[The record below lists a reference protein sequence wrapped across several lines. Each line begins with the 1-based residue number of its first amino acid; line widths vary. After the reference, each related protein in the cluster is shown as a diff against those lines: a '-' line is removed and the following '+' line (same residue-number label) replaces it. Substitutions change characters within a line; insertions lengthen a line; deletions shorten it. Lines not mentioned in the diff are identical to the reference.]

1 MTCRSSTPV
10 AVPTMAAGG
19 GAARRLV
26 RDLLSL
32 GSGARTR
39 ILPGGGP
46 LHTPRQNWLH
56 RYARE
61 ARLKL
66 MLIPVLV
73 TLLVG
78 SAGLGVSGQVMD
90 LSRSRLV
97 DLTHAYNAQTIYW
110 PTAST
115 KFTLE
120 KLAYGPAP
128 GGYFYASYSFST
140 PEHGGTHLDAP
151 LHFSERGRS
160 TDQVP
165 LDQLIAR
172 AVVIDVSSSAA
183 GNPDYRLSAA
193 DVRAFERQH
202 GQIAAG
208 TIVLL
213 RTDWS
218 RRWPDVKAY
227 LGDDT
232 PKDASKLRFPSYGED
247 AARLLVEER
256 RAGALGVD
264 TASIDYGRSTDF
276 VVHRL
281 AAAQQVAGLENL
293 TNLDQVPATGATIIA
308 LPIKIEGGSGGPVR
322 VVAVVPAG

>member
-1 MTCRSSTPV
+1 VLEVEMRLMSLDVVVGSIV
-10 AVPTMAAGG
+10 A
-19 GAARRLV
+19 GAAL
-26 RDLLSL
+26 
-32 GSGARTR
+32 A
-39 ILPGGGP
+39 
-46 LHTPRQNWLH
+46 
-56 RYARE
+56 A
-61 ARLKL
+61 
-66 MLIPVLV
+66 
-73 TLLVG
+73 
-78 SAGLGVSGQVMD
+78 SGQVMD

-97 DLTHAYNAQTIYW
+97 DLTHPYNAQTIYW

-115 KFTLE
+115 RFNLE

-128 GGYFYASYSFST
+128 GGYFYASFSFST

-183 GNPDYRLSAA
+183 DNPDYRLSAA
-193 DVRAFERQH
+193 DVQAFERQH

-232 PKDASKLRFPSYGED
+232 PGDASKLRFPSYGED

-264 TASIDYGRSTDF
+264 TASIDYGRSTGF
-276 VVHRL
+276 VVHRT

>member
-1 MTCRSSTPV
+1 M
-10 AVPTMAAGG
+10 
-19 GAARRLV
+19 
-26 RDLLSL
+26 
-32 GSGARTR
+32 
-39 ILPGGGP
+39 
-46 LHTPRQNWLH
+46 
-56 RYARE
+56 
-61 ARLKL
+61 KL
-66 MLIPVLV
+66 ILIPVLV
-73 TLLVG
+73 TSLVG
-78 SAGLGVSGQVMD
+78 GVGLGASGQAID

-97 DLTHAYNAQTIYW
+97 DLTHPYNAQTIYW
-110 PTAST
+110 PTAPT
-115 KFTLE
+115 RFNLE

-172 AVVIDVSSSAA
+172 AVVIDASSSAA
-183 GNPDYRLSAA
+183 DNPDYRLSAA
-193 DVRAFERQH
+193 DVQAFERQH

-232 PKDASKLRFPSYGED
+232 PGDASKLRFPSYGED

-276 VVHRL
+276 VVHRT